1 MQSTKAFS
9 SEVDTGSREE
19 AASKESEETNMSK
32 STPTIRGVKAR
43 AVVVPLKRPVKT
55 ALGAFSTGPLVLIDV
70 ETDQSVTGR
79 AYIFAY
85 TPLTQKPLVHLI
97 EEIGRE
103 LNGQPIVP
111 FELMAAMDAKFRL
124 LGWQGL
130 VGMAVS
136 GLDMAYWDALGQVA
150 NKTVTELLGG
160 SLKPIRAYD
169 SYGVVDPVK
178 DEKDLLRSLDQ
189 GFLGIKIKGGDG
201 DAANDERMVSGV
213 RTLLG
218 PDIAL
223 MIDFNQSL
231 DPAEAT
237 RRIERLAPYD
247 LHWIEEPV
255 PQENL
260 LGHAKVRATSPTP
273 IQAGENWWFPR
284 GFAEAIAA
292 GASDF
297 IMPDLM
303 KCGGITGWM
312 RIAGQAEAAS
322 IPQSSHLFAEASA
335 HVLPVTPT
343 AHWLEF
349 LDFAGSILAKPA
361 EIVDGTLTPRG
372 PGLGMEWDE
381 TAVKQYLV

>member
-1 MQSTKAFS
+1 
-9 SEVDTGSREE
+9 
-19 AASKESEETNMSK
+19 MSK
-32 STPTIRGVKAR
+32 TVLAIRGVKAR
-43 AVVVPLKRPVKT
+43 GVGVPMSRPVKT
-55 ALGAFSTGPLVLIDV
+55 AFTTIEAAPLVLIDV
-70 ETDQSVTGR
+70 ETDQGVTGR

-85 TPLTQKPLVHLI
+85 AKLTIKPLIHLV
-97 EEIGRE
+97 EEIGCE
-103 LNGQPIVP
+103 LTGKPVAP
-111 FELMAAMDAKFRL
+111 FDLMTAMDAKFRL
-124 LGWQGL
+124 LSWQGL

-136 GLDMAYWDALGQVA
+136 GLDMAYWDALGQCANRPVA
-150 NKTVTELLGG
+150 ELLGG
-160 SLKPIRAYD
+160 SVKPIKAYD
-169 SYGVVDPVK
+169 SYGVVDPLK
-178 DEKDLLRSLDQ
+178 EEKALRRSLDQ
-189 GFLGIKIKGGDG
+189 GFVGIKIKGGDG
-201 DAANDERMVSGV
+201 DAANDERVVSGV

-223 MIDFNQSL
+223 MLDFNQSL

-237 RRIERLAPYD
+237 RRIERVAPYD
-247 LHWIEEPV
+247 LTWIEEPV
-255 PQENL
+255 AQENL

-303 KCGGITGWM
+303 KCGGVTGWL

-322 IPQSSHLFAEASA
+322 IPTSSHLFAEASA
-335 HVLPVTPT
+335 HVLAVTPT

-349 LDFAGSILAKPA
+349 LDFASSILARPT
-361 EIVDGTLTPRG
+361 EIVDGTLTARG

-381 TAVKQYLV
+381 TAVKKYLI